1 MANEIRDLGKVLRN
15 LVHIGRIKKT
25 KVINL
30 AVLTGVMD
38 LVEALPGEAAVS
50 VWD

>member
-15 LVHIGRIKKT
+15 LVHIGRT